1 MSAMTFDHPVSD
13 EASSVIPE
21 PAGFSNLLRV
31 SRVILLQAR
40 DLLNTICSDE
50 QLTYESK
57 LIPGSTI
64 GKHMRHAREHFE
76 LLFQA
81 IERPGPYI
89 FSYDDRSRNTPMETS
104 RQAAYDA
111 MSSTIG
117 VIDQL
122 LTTRGNDNEQGRC
135 YTTID
140 GRRIDLDEPVTLNA
154 VTPYM
159 QALQSSFGREL
170 WFCGLH
176 AVHHWTMVRVIAG
189 ELNLQVDES
198 FGVAPSTML
207 YRESSI
213 SLSKSKI

>member
-1 MSAMTFDHPVSD
+1 MAFDHPVSD
-13 EASSVIPE
+13 GASPVVPE
-21 PAGFSNLLRV
+21 PTGFSNLLRV

-50 QLTYESK
+50 QFTYESK

-64 GKHMRHAREHFE
+64 GKHMRHARDHFE

-81 IERPGPYI
+81 MKMPGPYI
-89 FSYDDRSRNTPMETS
+89 FSYDTRSRNTPMETS

-111 MSSTIG
+111 MSSTISF
-117 VIDQL
+117 IDQL
-122 LTTRGNDNEQGRC
+122 L
-135 YTTID
+135 IPH
-140 GRRIDLDEPVTLNA
+140 LDEPVTLNA

-176 AVHHWTMVRVIAG
+176 AVHHWSMVRVIAG

-198 FGVAPSTML
+198 FGVAPSTIL